1 MSDCFHSTGT
11 KSRILGP
18 KNDND
23 SALSY
28 TGFTLHFSK
37 VSFLRRL
44 FVGTCFGYK
53 CFRNPKFLETINPKL
68 RWILDISVGKTCKF
82 LWCSETKM
90 SLFSSYWNVDVL
102 SWHVILRALSCIEFI
117 LLLKCLLWN
126 IQINLQQ
133 LTWKVTKDLMIILRF
148 CILLQEASLAR
159 VFNFWLV
166 VLQILLIW
174 FSKVRLETMHGFTI
188 SFPFC
193 GLRGFY

>member
-1 MSDCFHSTGT
+1 MGT
-11 KSRILGP
+11 NVSKIL
-18 KNDND
+18 NFWRQTSMN
-23 SALSY
+23 
-28 TGFTLHFSK
+28 FRHFRCQNLQ
-37 VSFLRRL
+37 VS
-44 FVGTCFGYK
+44 VMYWNK
-53 CFRNPKFLETINPKL
+53 E
-68 RWILDISVGKTCKF
+68 
-82 LWCSETKM
+82 

-102 SWHVILRALSCIEFI
+102 SWYVILRALSCIEFI
-117 LLLKCLLWN
+117 LLLKRLLWN
-126 IQINLQQ
+126 IQTNLQQ